1 MNIKLQNIHKSYG
14 SKVIFDNY
22 NLELEENKIT
32 ALMGPSG
39 SGKTT
44 MANILAGLTPYKGKV
59 SGVDKVSYI
68 FQEARLLPNLTVFEN
83 LDYVLKKDNK
93 DAERREEIINDML
106 SKIGLLGFKD
116 YYPDELSGG
125 MAQRVSIARAF
136 IYPSSL
142 LIMDEPFK
150 ELDEKLKE
158 QVINGFISLHKSN
171 PRTVLFITH
180 DSKEAKRLASK
191 IIELKGK

>member
-1 MNIKLQNIHKSYG
+1 MNIKLKNIHKSYG

-22 NLELEENKIT
+22 NMELEENKIT

-44 MANILAGLTPYKGKV
+44 LANILAGLTPYKGEV
-59 SGVDKVSYI
+59 TGVTKVSYI
-68 FQEARLLPNLTVFEN
+68 FQESRLLPNLTVQDN
-83 LDYVLKKDNK
+83 LDYVLKREIKNGE
-93 DAERREEIINDML
+93 ERKKIIEDIL
-106 SKIGLLGFKD
+106 TKVKLIECKD

-158 QVINGFISLHKSN
+158 QVINEFIELHKSS

-180 DSKEAKRLASK
+180 DKTEATRLASK
-191 IIELKGK
+191 IINL

>member
-1 MNIKLQNIHKSYG
+1 MNIKLKNIHKSYG

-22 NLELEENKIT
+22 NMELEENKIT

-44 MANILAGLTPYKGKV
+44 LANILAGLTPYKGEV
-59 SGVDKVSYI
+59 TGVTKVSYI
-68 FQEARLLPNLTVFEN
+68 FQESRLLPNLTVQDN
-83 LDYVLKKDNK
+83 LDYVLKREIKNSE
-93 DAERREEIINDML
+93 ERKKIIEDILTKVKLIEYKN
-106 SKIGLLGFKD
+106 

-158 QVINGFISLHKSN
+158 QVINEFIELHKSS

-180 DSKEAKRLASK
+180 DKTEATRLASK
-191 IIELKGK
+191 IINL

>member
-1 MNIKLQNIHKSYG
+1 MNIKLKNIHKSYG

-22 NLELEENKIT
+22 NMELEENKIT

-44 MANILAGLTPYKGKV
+44 LANILAGLTSYKGEV
-59 SGVDKVSYI
+59 TGVTKVSYI
-68 FQEARLLPNLTVFEN
+68 FQESRLLPNLTVQDN
-83 LDYVLKKDNK
+83 LEYVLKREIKNSE
-93 DAERREEIINDML
+93 ERKKIIEDIL
-106 SKIGLLGFKD
+106 TKVKLIEYKD

-158 QVINGFISLHKSN
+158 QVINEFIELHKSS

-180 DSKEAKRLASK
+180 DKTEATRLASK
-191 IIELKGK
+191 IINL